1 MRYYTREWYEL
12 SQTENRLRYLKK
24 LPPGTWGDREIRALY
39 RRELEAYVR
48 MQREDWEAWAA
59 QQSEELRKEW
69 PFDPAEAAEWFRSDY
84 RGGCRFAGEIYPAWL
99 TERVDKRLLAM
110 RYVPSELWPRLQTEL
125 RKAQRKLKSMEEAIR
140 DHAAREERTIPEKV
154 SQGFRLHDA
163 MLLSLR
169 RKGSEV
175 SFLFNNG
182 GVVEDLGRPYQRLA
196 FRGVSLFER
205 EPGIVLRP
213 RLRDNTASPVRIE
226 GGPESEWTSD
236 WSLIYRELY
245 RTEEGYEIR
254 MMLRGR
260 NRIRYITL
268 RCREIGIEYGAEPE
282 SA

>member
-1 MRYYTREWYEL
+1 MRNE
-12 SQTENRLRYLKK
+12 Q
-24 LPPGTWGDREIRALY
+24 
-39 RRELEAYVR
+39 
-48 MQREDWEAWAA
+48 
-59 QQSEELRKEW
+59 
-69 PFDPAEAAEWFRSDY
+69 PFDPAETAEWFRSDY

-99 TERVDKRLLAM
+99 TEQVDKRLLAM
-110 RYVPSELWPRLQTEL
+110 GYVPVELWPRLRTEH

-140 DHAAREERTIPEKV
+140 DYAAREEQTIPEEV
-154 SQGFRLHDA
+154 RQGFRLHDA

-169 RKGSEV
+169 RKGNRV
-175 SFLFNNG
+175 SLLFNNG
-182 GVVEDLGRPYQRLA
+182 GVEDPGRPYQRLA